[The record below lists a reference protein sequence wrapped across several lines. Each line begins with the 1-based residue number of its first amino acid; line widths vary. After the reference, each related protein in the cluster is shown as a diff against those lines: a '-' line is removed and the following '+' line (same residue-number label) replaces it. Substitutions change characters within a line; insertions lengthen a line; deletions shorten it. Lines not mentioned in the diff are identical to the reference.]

1 MKKVLKFEY
10 EGKEGFLSVVEKS
23 NKYYAL
29 VQKETPKVK
38 DIQQTHTLN
47 VSYELKQPQYK
58 EVNANVL
65 FDETLTKWVFDE
77 LEKEKNLYFK
87 TLDDSLCVIEID
99 KE

>member
-1 MKKVLKFEY
+1 
-10 EGKEGFLSVVEKS
+10 
-23 NKYYAL
+23 
-29 VQKETPKVK
+29 
-38 DIQQTHTLN
+38 
-47 VSYELKQPQYK
+47 LKQPQYK

-87 TLDDSLCVIEID
+87 VLDDSLCVIEID